1 MDKIVQ
7 TFEGLIRRGLA
18 PSVTF
23 FVFVVLG
30 DLIRAHLTGTSVRA
44 QALEYLRFTGK
55 GAFGSPAVFLT
66 LALVVTL
73 GFSYALTSIQQL
85 LFDNWLKRN
94 FDPSTRFSR
103 SAMSEARALTELRR
117 KVTQRLRNEPA
128 LGDLRELQEVTDYL
142 LYEILGGIDPL
153 DTRGFVDSAKATGVV
168 FVSAIVVLLGNALVF
183 HARLGPWVVLLV
195 LLAVLLYWWGREA
208 TVTQYRMRALRLY
221 VNFLAMPTA
230 RIQRRLLRPE
240 EDPTLVPPVKK

>member
-23 FVFVVLG
+23 FVFVLLG
-30 DLIRAHLTGTSVRA
+30 DLVRAHLTGTSVRA
-44 QALEYLRFTGK
+44 QAMDCLKFTGNE
-55 GAFGSPAVFLT
+55 AFGSPAVFLT

-94 FDPSTRFSR
+94 FDPATRFSR
-103 SAMSEARALTELRR
+103 SARSEARALTELRG
-117 KVTQRLRNEPA
+117 KVTRRLRNEAA

-142 LYEILGGIDPL
+142 LYEVLGGIDPL
-153 DTRGFVDSAKATGVV
+153 DTRAFVDAAKSTGVV
-168 FVSAIVVLLGNALVF
+168 FISAIVVLLGNALVF
-183 HARLGPWVVLLV
+183 HEQLGPWVAPLV
-195 LLAVLLYWWGREA
+195 LLAVLCYWWGREA
-208 TVTQYRMRALRLY
+208 TVAQYRMRALRLY
-221 VNFLAMPTA
+221 VNFLAMPSA
-230 RIQRRLLRPE
+230 RIQRRLLRPDE
-240 EDPTLVPPVKK
+240 NPTLAPQGKK